1 MAFVYGA
8 VSDDRVARL
17 ERRVEMLETII
28 LEQRNKRVWSGAN
41 ADEPA
46 KAPKTVLPGLDP
58 PVRCKGGC
66 LCVVKSTPIAYRCDK
81 CQKNYDGRRWRC
93 ETHDWDACPSCV
105 GVPAPE
111 PLPPF
116 GHHPPRCGA
125 RHPPGAMIATSAPN
139 PPSLFSA
146 SSPASLGTAQLAALA
161 DHIVEANRRAETV
174 RAM

>member
-28 LEQRNKRVWSGAN
+28 LEQRNKRVWSGTN

-46 KAPKTVLPGLDP
+46 KAPKTDV
-58 PVRCKGGC
+58 VRCGRGNC
-66 LCVVKSTPIAYRCDK
+66 ECVVKSTPVAYNCDK

-93 ETHDWDACPSCV
+93 DAHDWDACPSCV

-111 PLPPF
+111 TLPPF
-116 GHHPPRCGA
+116 SFHPPRCGA
-125 RHPPGAMIATSAPN
+125 HRPPDIAVAMSAPN

-161 DHIVEANRRAETV
+161 DRIVEANRQRATV
-174 RAM
+174 RAA